1 MLRVECKGRT
11 RKNPGRKRCGGEGR
25 EIEKRRGTLGICGV
39 AVLGIFSCG
48 VAVNKISAC
57 GVAVFLNLTVC
68 DVCVLKS
75 AVFGETKLSAVSQ
88 FPFWSLSVLKVYVT
102 TKIERHSQSNYSFG
116 LVMCCFRDFLKVKG
130 KILKALS
137 CTDAKIIRLK
147 IDIAVAVIHRLFL
160 RWCGVRQN
168 FLRCCGVQTPP
179 PTPTPMSPSEKVFL
193 WKHWLR
199 TQNKYS

>member
-11 RKNPGRKRCGGEGR
+11 RKNPERKRCGGEGR

-57 GVAVFLNLTVC
+57 GVAVFLNLMVC

-88 FPFWSLSVLKVYVT
+88 FPF
-102 TKIERHSQSNYSFG
+102 
-116 LVMCCFRDFLKVKG
+116 
-130 KILKALS
+130 
-137 CTDAKIIRLK
+137 
-147 IDIAVAVIHRLFL
+147 
-160 RWCGVRQN
+160 
-168 FLRCCGVQTPP
+168 
-179 PTPTPMSPSEKVFL
+179 
-193 WKHWLR
+193 
-199 TQNKYS
+199 

>member
-57 GVAVFLNLTVC
+57 GVAVFLNLTVY

-88 FPFWSLSVLKVYVT
+88 FPF
-102 TKIERHSQSNYSFG
+102 
-116 LVMCCFRDFLKVKG
+116 
-130 KILKALS
+130 
-137 CTDAKIIRLK
+137 
-147 IDIAVAVIHRLFL
+147 
-160 RWCGVRQN
+160 
-168 FLRCCGVQTPP
+168 
-179 PTPTPMSPSEKVFL
+179 
-193 WKHWLR
+193 
-199 TQNKYS
+199 